1 MSQSGVSSEVNKRI
15 CDALGCFE
23 KATTEIAVKVDQ
35 QHTIILNLC
44 ENCVAKFQ
52 EI

>member
-1 MSQSGVSSEVNKRI
+1 MSQSRISSELDKKV
-15 CDALGCFE
+15 CEASCCFA
-23 KATTEIAVKVDQ
+23 KATAEIAVKVGQ

-52 EI
+52 DS